1 MCIWRASPA
10 PPPWTLKARVV
21 ITGGFVRRRGERAF
35 KTALTEGFVL
45 AADVA
50 PVAESLQRAEQEAVV
65 QLPGAVGL
73 VPVGDLG
80 DLYVS

>member
-1 MCIWRASPA
+1 MSA
-10 PPPWTLKARVV
+10 P
-21 ITGGFVRRRGERAF
+21 RRRGERAF

-65 QLPGAVGL
+65 QLSGAVGL